1 MVYCS
6 PERLCMYRGAGM
18 HVISRMSC
26 LQHAIND
33 LIHTSATLTIN
44 LNLNL
49 SHLSSHILDITKS
62 EVTPSRIHLSYL
74 ASYPRYPAYR
84 VQAPTRYHLLA
95 RTQRRS

>member
-1 MVYCS
+1 
-6 PERLCMYRGAGM
+6 M

-44 LNLNL
+44 LTLNL
-49 SHLSSHILDITKS
+49 SQLSSHIFDTTKR
-62 EVTPSRIHLSYL
+62 EVTPSHIHLPYL
-74 ASYPRYPAYR
+74 ASCPRYPAYR
-84 VQAPTRYHLLA
+84 VQAPTRYLMLV